1 VFRQTTI
8 IRKLHEDQTNQQP
21 IFNGVP
27 LSTSNS
33 QNKTKKTF
41 KINKKKN
48 LKSKKTVAS
57 GHTTKK

>member
-41 KINKKKN
+41 KINKKK
-48 LKSKKTVAS
+48 LKSKKTVAA